1 LDTRR
6 TLDEEPFAWEQPQD
20 AGIMQPEAVQG
31 FSDGG
36 SVEREEFASGG
47 RPITGVAYERPDV
60 LKIIKNKLKDSVEKK
75 EGFKIVNWSEEKTH
89 PMLIKEFKKNNIK
102 LTNREFI
109 NKAITKVFEENN
121 WIDPVQYRR
130 EMVVDSFMKHL
141 DTVGEFDGEE
151 KLAKELKPFL
161 GKEATKDKPSKLY
174 ETINRDFKDWRA
186 GKFEVSTVDRDLL
199 DKNALK
205 EIKNWMPRTT
215 NIRSV
220 QRKEQLEF
228 LNNLNDKNI
237 SLDNAKNQF
246 VKKFS
251 NLNDPLQTFNQRVA
265 QLNVLKLEG
274 KLPSNKDAT
283 QFKTYKNIEVGERA
297 PWLKAGL
304 TDLFAGNYSKTIQ
317 AADILNAEGKT
328 KEAQRLY
335 TAAEKFF
342 SPNDGIFR
350 KAGGQAEHPFS
361 RKYGGTADQQLK
373 VNSLIEGDLNS
384 FKKTNFDDPVNQAIE
399 KYNISTD
406 EKVKKSLQ
414 KEIELRK
421 QFMNYITGSKEF
433 GGIVDPVEFEFTPN
447 EVKVKTNV
455 KPIDRIKN
463 FDVDIFKQRG
473 EAYGETAGEIGKKL
487 GLLTKEGKVVN
498 KKVALNKIENILSK
512 VNKVKEEQ
520 SIRIAKSL
528 NKEQSNLICSKL
540 SNGGIPETCLDVA
553 KNDPDR
559 FLKTVASESKNIKA
573 AKDAAKVLTF
583 ANIADEALIGGK
595 LGAGILVGINTA
607 LAAYDKSEGKDPEV
621 VLNTL
626 TSVIPFLEQGLFGT
640 PEYISLRKAAG
651 TPEGYTNVVLGQQVE
666 EDYTKLKDLDER
678 IKEIK
683 EGNVLM
689 DIEQRPELT
698 EEYMNN
704 LLTQR
709 QEIYSKLSPFLDK
722 EGKID
727 YTKKGPKDLLEA
739 QTKREQES
747 LKRRQL
753 EEELD
758 ILKDYQIKRLGRGL
772 LKPED
777 KASVG
782 DVKEQIDLGQKKLE
796 EFELGVKQ
804 KNFDPSSISYEE
816 FSNIESPDDSMM
828 RQEFKKGGISKR
840 GFLKLLGGTAATGA
854 IAPDLIKA
862 LKGGKT
868 ATQVASKIKLE
879 PAEGMYPWFPKLV
892 EKIKEMGKP
901 FEEKQLIM
909 EPSYKNDPRP
919 FTSRVP
925 TGEEKLTKHV
935 DGDTTFILREYPD
948 GRIAVDINSPRNQ
961 ESFGQPVS
969 LYYRPRMEIQN
980 YKGEKKIEPPEF
992 KVLEPEPKLFANGPD
1007 DVDITFTEVPKNPKR
1022 NIVFGDIEAAERF
1035 ATGDIKNRKIIP
1047 VKQSL
1052 RNEMDEDPS
1061 TFIMRQS
1068 GELGSTARPER
1079 IIKLPEEFAT
1089 GGRVKFSPG
1098 GTVKF
1103 ARMITDILDSL
1114 RRKLS
1119 FSSHLEKLYGTE
1131 KAREQILSPYRI
1143 PEGTNK
1149 SPHSDILM
1157 HIDESRQ
1164 TLPKEYNDLQNA
1176 LNEIERDVNN
1186 YDYTS
1191 ADKKGRTLLD
1201 KLPESFNF
1209 EKLSQDLFPMED
1221 PLNNAFIL
1229 MDPKRENMRGRYV
1242 QKYTIDP
1249 KTKRGTIQTFDTFD
1263 AENKRWLSEDE
1274 WKLEGVESYEK
1285 GKEGLN

>member
-1 LDTRR
+1 MGISSYKEAERYRMRTNKNLTRSFYLDTRR
-6 TLDEEPFAWEQPQD
+6 TLDEVPFARDDIQDTSNEQL
-20 AGIMQPEAVQG
+20 EAVQE

-36 SVEREEFASGG
+36 RVGFKDGTSKG
-47 RPITGVAYERPDV
+47 RPATGIAYERPDV

-75 EGFKIVNWSEEKTH
+75 EGFKVVNWSEEKTN

-161 GKEATKDKPSKLY
+161 GKAATKDKASKLY
-174 ETINRDFKDWRA
+174 DTINRDFKDWRA

-199 DKNALK
+199 NKNALS
-205 EIKNWMPRTT
+205 EIKNWIPRTT
-215 NIRSV
+215 NVRSV
-220 QRKEQLEF
+220 QKKEQLEF
-228 LNNLNDKNI
+228 LNDLNNKSL

-251 NLNDPLQTFNQRVA
+251 NLNDPLQTFNQRVG

-283 QFKTYKNIEVGERA
+283 QFKTYRNIEVGERA

-304 TDLFAGNYSKTIQ
+304 TDLFAGNYSKIIQ
-317 AADILNAEGKT
+317 TADILNAEGKT
-328 KEAQRLY
+328 KEAERLY
-335 TAAEKFF
+335 NAAEKFF

-399 KYNISTD
+399 KYNISKD

-421 QFMNYITGSKEF
+421 QFMNYVTGSKEF
-433 GGIVDPVEFEFTPN
+433 GGIVDPVEFTFTP
-447 EVKVKTNV
+447 EKVEVKTNV
-455 KPIDRIKN
+455 KPIDKIKN

-473 EAYGETAGEIGKKL
+473 EAYGTTASEIGKEL
-487 GLLTKEGKVVN
+487 GLLTKEGEVVN
-498 KKVALNKIENILSK
+498 KKVALNKIENILNK

-540 SNGGIPETCLDVA
+540 SQGGIPQSCLDIA

-559 FLKTVASESKNIKA
+559 FLKTVANEGKNIKA
-573 AKDAAKVLTF
+573 ARDASKVLSF
-583 ANIADEALIGGK
+583 ANIADEIFIGGK
-595 LGAGILVGINTA
+595 VGAGILVGINAA
-607 LAAYDKSEGKDPEV
+607 LAAYDKSQGKDPEV

-626 TSVIPFLEQGLFGT
+626 TSVIPFFEQGLFGT
-640 PEYISLRKAAG
+640 PEYISLRKAAS
-651 TPEGYTNVVLGQQVE
+651 TPEGYTNVVLGQQVQ
-666 EDYTKLKDLDER
+666 EDYAKLKDLDER
-678 IKEIK
+678 IKEIQ

-722 EGKID
+722 EGNID

-739 QTKREQES
+739 ETKRQEQS
-747 LKRRQL
+747 LKRSQL

-796 EFELGVKQ
+796 EFESGVKE
-804 KNFDPSSISYEE
+804 KDYNAPSISYEQ
-816 FSNIESPDDSMM
+816 FPNVESSDDSMM
-828 RQEFKKGGISKR
+828 RQEFKEGGGPKISRR
-840 GFLKLLGGTAATGA
+840 GLLGLLTGA
-854 IAPDLIKA
+854 AAAPELIKA
-862 LKGGKT
+862 FKGKK
-868 ATQVASKIKLE
+868 AAQAVRIASKIKIE
-879 PAEGMYPWFPKLV
+879 PAEGMYEWFPKLV
-892 EKIKEMGKP
+892 EKVKEMGKP

-909 EPSYKNDPRP
+909 MPSYKNTPRP
-919 FTSRVP
+919 FSSRQP

-948 GRIAVDINSPRNQ
+948 GRLAVDIDSPRNQ
-961 ESFGQPVS
+961 QLYGQPLS
-969 LYYRPRMEIQN
+969 LYYRPKMEFKN
-980 YKGEKKIEPPEF
+980 YKGEIKVEPAEF
-992 KVLEPEPKLFANGPD
+992 KVLEAEPKLFANGPD
-1007 DVDITFTEVPKNPKR
+1007 DVDIDYTEVAKNPKR
-1022 NIVFGDIEAAERF
+1022 NTVFGDVEAAERF
-1035 ATGDIKNRKIIP
+1035 ATGTIKNKKIIP

-1052 RNEMDEDPS
+1052 RNEMEEDPS

-1068 GELGSTARPER
+1068 GELGSTSAPEEV
-1079 IIKLPEEFAT
+1079 IKSSDDIFKLPE
-1089 GGRVKFSPG
+1089 
-1098 GTVKF
+1098 
-1103 ARMITDILDSL
+1103 
-1114 RRKLS
+1114 
-1119 FSSHLEKLYGTE
+1119 
-1131 KAREQILSPYRI
+1131 
-1143 PEGTNK
+1143 
-1149 SPHSDILM
+1149 
-1157 HIDESRQ
+1157 
-1164 TLPKEYNDLQNA
+1164 
-1176 LNEIERDVNN
+1176 
-1186 YDYTS
+1186 
-1191 ADKKGRTLLD
+1191 
-1201 KLPESFNF
+1201 
-1209 EKLSQDLFPMED
+1209 
-1221 PLNNAFIL
+1221 
-1229 MDPKRENMRGRYV
+1229 
-1242 QKYTIDP
+1242 
-1249 KTKRGTIQTFDTFD
+1249 
-1263 AENKRWLSEDE
+1263 
-1274 WKLEGVESYEK
+1274 
-1285 GKEGLN
+1285 